1 MCGMDLE
8 RNPAWRGED
17 DDDERAAV
25 RDMTSRFIWGS
36 ALALPVLLLAMGG
49 MLPLAR
55 DLIARVP
62 PATSGWMQMILSA
75 PVVFWCGAPLLQRAW
90 ASLRA
95 RSLNMFSLIGL
106 GVLAAW
112 GFSVVAVLF
121 PQVIPHALRH
131 HGLPVY
137 FESAAVI
144 TVLVL
149 LGQIL
154 EGRAR
159 AATGSAIRSLLA
171 LAPRTAF
178 VLKDGIEVETPADQI
193 RPGDLIRVK
202 PGASIPVDGL
212 VTDGMSNVTEAMITG
227 EPMPVPKEKGARVVA
242 GTVNGTGSF
251 VMRAEKVGSDT
262 LLARIVQM
270 VADAQRTRAPIQQL
284 ADRVAAWFVPAVVGV
299 AALTFAAWFLLGP
312 EPRLHFAIA
321 NAVAVLIIA
330 CPCALGLATPVAV
343 TVGIGRGARMGV
355 LVREARAFEALETAR
370 VLMLDKTGTLTEGRP
385 ALGEA
390 RPMPGHNARDLI
402 ALAAAAESP
411 SEHPLAL
418 AIVRAARQ
426 RGIPLPPASDFQAIV
441 GGGVLATVAGQEI
454 FVGQPA
460 CLEKHGIQLDADLRS
475 VLDQWQSQG
484 HTVVIVMADGH
495 PLGLLSITDRIKD
508 GAAEAVRSLH
518 RLGLR
523 IEMLTGDSEAAARH
537 IAERLGLDTVAAR
550 ISPEEKLNRVRAAK
564 QSGQGVIM
572 AGDGI
577 NDAPALAAADA
588 GIAMGNGTDI
598 AMESA
603 GITLVKGDLRGIH
616 HAIALSRAT
625 MRTIR
630 ANLWFAFLYNGLG
643 IPIAAGVL
651 YPATGLL
658 LNPMIASAAMSL
670 SSLCVILNSLRLR
683 SSLSDGA
690 KA

>member
-1 MCGMDLE
+1 MDLE
-8 RNPAWRGED
+8 RNPAWRGD
-17 DDDERAAV
+17 DDDAGERAAA
-25 RDMTSRFIWGS
+25 RDMMRRFLWGA
-36 ALALPVLLLAMGG
+36 ALAMPVLLLAMGG
-49 MLPLAR
+49 MVPLAR
-55 DLIARVP
+55 DLVARVP
-62 PATSGWMQMILSA
+62 PQAGAWIQMILSA
-75 PVVFWCGAPLLQRAW
+75 PVVFWSGAPLLQRAW
-90 ASLRA
+90 VSLRT

-106 GVLAAW
+106 GVLSSW
-112 GFSVVAVLF
+112 GFSAVAVLF
-121 PQVIPHALRH
+121 PHLIPHALRH

-159 AATGSAIRSLLA
+159 AATGSAVKSLLA

-178 VLKDGIEVETPADQI
+178 VLKDGAEIETPLGQI
-193 RPGDLIRVK
+193 QPGDLIRVK
-202 PGASIPVDGL
+202 PGASIPVDGI
-212 VTDGMSNVTEAMITG
+212 VTEGASSVTEAMITG
-227 EPMPVPKEKGARVVA
+227 EPMPASKEKGARVVA

-251 VMRAEKVGSDT
+251 IMRAEKVGSDT

-284 ADRVAAWFVPAVVGV
+284 ADRVAAWFVPAVVLV
-299 AALTFAAWFLLGP
+299 AALAFAAWFFLGP

-343 TVGIGRGARMGV
+343 TVAIGRGAQMGV
-355 LVREARAFEALETAR
+355 LVREARAFEALEKAH

-390 RPMPGHNARDLI
+390 RPLPGHNARDLI

-411 SEHPLAL
+411 SEHPIAL
-418 AIVRAARQ
+418 AIVRAAQER
-426 RGIPLPPASDFQAIV
+426 RIPVPPASDFQAIV
-441 GGGVLATVAGQEI
+441 GGGVLATVQGQEI

-460 CLEKHGIQLDADLRS
+460 CLQKHGIQLDAELHAT
-475 VLDQWQSQG
+475 LDQWQSQG
-484 HTVVIVMADGH
+484 HTVVIVMADGR

-508 GAAEAVRSLH
+508 GAAAAVQAFRS
-518 RLGLR
+518 LGLR
-523 IEMLTGDSEAAARH
+523 IEMLTGDTEPTARH
-537 IAERLGLDTVAAR
+537 IAEKLGIDTIAAR
-550 ISPEEKLNRVRAAK
+550 ISPEEKLERVRAAK
-564 QSGQGVIM
+564 QSGAGVIM

-588 GIAMGNGTDI
+588 GIAMGSGTDI

-616 HAIALSRAT
+616 HAIVLSRAT

-630 ANLWFAFLYNGLG
+630 ANLWLAFLYNGLG
-643 IPIAAGVL
+643 IPIAAGTL
-651 YPATGLL
+651 YPFTGLL

-683 SSLSDGA
+683 RQP
-690 KA
+690 